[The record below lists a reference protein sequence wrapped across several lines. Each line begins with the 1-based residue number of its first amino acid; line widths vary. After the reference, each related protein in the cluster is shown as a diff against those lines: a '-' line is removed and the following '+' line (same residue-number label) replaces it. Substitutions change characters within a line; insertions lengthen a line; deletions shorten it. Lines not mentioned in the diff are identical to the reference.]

1 MSVAGYARPG
11 GWGTRPYVVLFS
23 PCVFFV
29 RSGLEVVYLTT
40 ETLRHGENR
49 AFLFLG
55 PNAVWREKVNVGFDE
70 RRRAM
75 PGRAGGGTRPYV
87 AHVVLFPA
95 FTWFTWLFSLH
106 LLVFQPLCV
115 LFR

>member
-1 MSVAGYARPG
+1 MPGRAGG
-11 GWGTRPYVVLFS
+11 GTRPYVVLFS

-29 RSGLEVVYLTT
+29 RSGLEIRYLTT

-87 AHVVLFPA
+87 VHAVLFPA
-95 FTWFTWLFSLH
+95 LRGSRGCFLCTYLFSNA
-106 LLVFQPLCV
+106 
-115 LFR
+115 